1 MSHLQPWSSQNKQI
15 WMTNTEKHKTRKS
28 EQRSPKGLVWFLFFF
43 CRLLLI
49 CSDVLKQ
56 AWETSKGGWLWTR
69 KCPYSGWWQK
79 LAINV
84 LRQWQCYISLQHCC
98 GIFVLFLLQHCL
110 IFLSLHSLHH
120 LWQSS
125 CFLSSVCFWKEFK
138 IVTISHLPSSHNCYI
153 IIVSFIFTYFHCTSL
168 WRHFFFLVTFYSWN
182 KLFFLYFLSYPTRIF
197 FSVLYN
203 ITDGIEKQISVTSF
217 YLGPFSSLF
226 RCSQRNR
233 CERADEPYRFAA
245 SLNQCVKATVY
256 PDSIAVSEPSIHVSL
271 HTNKQALAHTYA

>member
-28 EQRSPKGLVWFLFFF
+28 EQRSPKGLVWFFFF

-79 LAINV
+79 SAINV

-110 IFLSLHSLHH
+110 IFLSLHSVHH

-125 CFLSSVCFWKEFK
+125 CFLSSFCFWKEFK

-153 IIVSFIFTYFHCTSL
+153 IIVTLLFEFHFHIFSFHITL
-168 WRHFFFLVTFYSWN
+168 AA
-182 KLFFLYFLSYPTRIF
+182 LFF
-197 FSVLYN
+197 
-203 ITDGIEKQISVTSF
+203 
-217 YLGPFSSLF
+217 SL
-226 RCSQRNR
+226 
-233 CERADEPYRFAA
+233 
-245 SLNQCVKATVY
+245 
-256 PDSIAVSEPSIHVSL
+256 
-271 HTNKQALAHTYA
+271 